1 MDAKI
6 RQYQHNL
13 IYSGAATILFGV
25 WGIVKACMILF
36 LNESSY
42 DLVESVQ
49 GLPIEV
55 MYIIFG
61 IVFFFLFGIAMLF
74 RLYIGIS
81 AIQEGR
87 GRKKRRIYVI
97 ITFLYLLVIA
107 VMNGY
112 MVYLDRTLNDCITIF
127 LDVTCNICMV
137 VIVYSSWSLRKL
149 LKEKEEV

>member
-13 IYSGAATILFGV
+13 IYSGAATILFGI
-25 WGIVKACMILF
+25 WGIVKTCLVIF
-36 LNESSY
+36 LNESTY
-42 DLVESVQ
+42 DMAEISQ

-55 MYIIFG
+55 MYVIFGVVYIIIFG
-61 IVFFFLFGIAMLF
+61 LAMLF

-81 AIQEGR
+81 AIQEGH
-87 GRKKRRIYVI
+87 GRKKRAIYVI
-97 ITFLYLLVIA
+97 ITCLYLLWIA
-107 VMNGY
+107 LINGY

-137 VIVYSSWSLRKL
+137 VIVYSSWNLRKL
-149 LKEKEEV
+149 LKEKGRV

>member
-42 DLVESVQ
+42 DLVESAQ

-87 GRKKRRIYVI
+87 GRKKRRIYVF

>member
-36 LNESSY
+36 LIESSY
-42 DLVESVQ
+42 DLVESAQ

-61 IVFFFLFGIAMLF
+61 IVFFFLF
-74 RLYIGIS
+74 
-81 AIQEGR
+81 
-87 GRKKRRIYVI
+87 RKYR
-97 ITFLYLLVIA
+97 
-107 VMNGY
+107 
-112 MVYLDRTLNDCITIF
+112 
-127 LDVTCNICMV
+127 
-137 VIVYSSWSLRKL
+137 
-149 LKEKEEV
+149 